1 MTAILTGDQA
11 GLILAQPG
19 SDGAF
24 SAREAK
30 LARAMGERRPL
41 VMLAFAPK
49 AAGTFFRSAVIR
61 AVDGQ
66 LVRIVHAQGSRDA
79 QPYLPLFVK
88 YYGGEITDKILVAHV
103 HMQALAANR
112 HFLDAFGIKSII
124 MLRNIADM
132 MASYWDMMEGGE
144 DAANLGLNFDVP
156 ANFSGW
162 PAHAKQDYL
171 ATMLIPWYASY
182 FASWAAYQAHAPGS
196 VAVLRFDDLLTDPV
210 GLLQNTLQQVGL
222 PAGEKRC
229 RDAFAAVW
237 NMRAGLRFNQGR
249 AGRGGEYFTAAHR
262 ERIARTLSYYDV
274 PKNWLPDLV

>member
-49 AAGTFFRSAVIR
+49 AAGRFFRSAVIR

-103 HMQALAANR
+103 HMQAWPPTAIVRRQNIWDSR
-112 HFLDAFGIKSII
+112 GHN
-124 MLRNIADM
+124 LRKH
-132 MASYWDMMEGGE
+132 
-144 DAANLGLNFDVP
+144 
-156 ANFSGW
+156 W
-162 PAHAKQDYL
+162 PHL
-171 ATMLIPWYASY
+171 
-182 FASWAAYQAHAPGS
+182 
-196 VAVLRFDDLLTDPV
+196 V
-210 GLLQNTLQQVGL
+210 G
-222 PAGEKRC
+222 
-229 RDAFAAVW
+229 
-237 NMRAGLRFNQGR
+237 
-249 AGRGGEYFTAAHR
+249 
-262 ERIARTLSYYDV
+262 
-274 PKNWLPDLV
+274 